1 MNQQES
7 SITSLVAAF
16 SRAYHSQFDSPK
28 IFDDYV
34 AKELIS
40 QEEYQTIQDNMIQG
54 IAFFNKEIATKFKGN
69 TKELI
74 KWIIQVQLSPT
85 PLARAAYC
93 ERVLQNEIQLGVEQ
107 YVILGAGL
115 DTFPYRQQQVQS
127 MLEIFEVDYPAT
139 QASKKKRLQEASLP
153 LLNHLHFVPMDFT
166 KQFQSQPL
174 VEQGFQNKKLFLV
187 C

>member
-54 IAFFNKEIATKFKGN
+54 IAF
-69 TKELI
+69 LI
-74 KWIIQVQLSPT
+74 KRL
-85 PLARAAYC
+85 
-93 ERVLQNEIQLGVEQ
+93 LQ
-107 YVILGAGL
+107 
-115 DTFPYRQQQVQS
+115 
-127 MLEIFEVDYPAT
+127 
-139 QASKKKRLQEASLP
+139 SLKAIRK
-153 LLNHLHFVPMDFT
+153 N
-166 KQFQSQPL
+166 
-174 VEQGFQNKKLFLV
+174 
-187 C
+187 